1 MESTR
6 GSAALAAAASA
17 ALVATAWTGRHRRV
31 DPCEERIFRVVND
44 APDGLRVPVWLVM
57 QTGSLGSVAVAAW
70 ATRAAPNLKWRR
82 VLVAGTA
89 AWFAGKLVK
98 PLVGRGRPEDLL
110 DDVNRR
116 GGVQS
121 GLGFPSGHAAV
132 ATTLAFVA
140 TPPGTRARALW
151 LLTALGTGLARM
163 YVGAHLPLDIVGGC
177 AIGSIIG
184 IVARQANGDT
194 L

>member
-6 GSAALAAAASA
+6 GSAALVVASSA
-17 ALVATAWTGRHRRV
+17 ALAVTAWTARHRRV
-31 DPCEERIFRVVND
+31 GPCEERTFRVVNG
-44 APDGLRVPVWLVM
+44 APDGLRAPLWLVM
-57 QTGSLGSVAVAAW
+57 QSGSLGAVGVAAW
-70 ATRAAPNLKWRR
+70 ATRTSPNVEWRR
-82 VLVAGTA
+82 VLLAGTA
-89 AWFAGKLVK
+89 AWLAGKLVK

-132 ATTLAFVA
+132 ATTLALVA
-140 TPPGTRARALW
+140 TPPRVRARTLG
-151 LLTALGTGLARM
+151 LLTAVGTGLARM

-184 IVARQANGDT
+184 TAAQRAKGNP